1 MKVVGRVW
9 TGAVVFFAAGC
20 TAVACVAVA
29 CMAADAEKSV
39 DELLAEAKAAFA
51 QGQNDAALE
60 LADRA
65 IERDPKSARPT
76 FVRGVIYEALGRHEP
91 AVADFDRAL
100 ELDPRHADAY
110 DHRGSERFKL
120 CRIAESIAD
129 FDKAIELDPA
139 RERGHWKRGISY
151 YYAGKYRPGRK
162 QFESYQTF
170 DDNDVE
176 NAVWRY
182 LCMARG
188 ESADK
193 ARRELL
199 KIKDDP
205 RVPMMQVYAM
215 FAGRAQPADVL
226 AAAKAGEPS
235 PEELNGRLF
244 YAELYVGLYYDAAG
258 VRDQAAEHI
267 AAAVEHRI
275 EHYMWDVARIHA
287 ELLKREANDAAK

>member
-1 MKVVGRVW
+1 MRVDLRML
-9 TGAVVFFAAGC
+9 AG
-20 TAVACVAVA
+20 ACVFVA
-29 CMAADAEKSV
+29 AAAITAACWAADSEKSV
-39 DELLAEAKAAFA
+39 DELLAQAKAAFA
-51 QGQNDAALE
+51 GGDSDQALE
-60 LADRA
+60 LAGQAIQRDR
-65 IERDPKSARPT
+65 KNARPA
-76 FVRGVIYEALGRHEP
+76 FVRGVIYEALDRHEP
-91 AVADFDRAL
+91 AIADFNRAIQ
-100 ELDPRHADAY
+100 LDPRHADAY
-110 DHRGSERFKL
+110 DHRGSEQFKL
-120 CRIAESIAD
+120 GRIAESIAD
-129 FDKAIELDPA
+129 FDRAIELDPT

-151 YYAGKYRPGRK
+151 YYAGKYRLGRK

-226 AAAKAGEPS
+226 AAAQGGEPS

-258 VRDQAAEHI
+258 LRDQAAEHLG
-267 AAAVEHRI
+267 AAVKHRI
-275 EHYMWDVARIHA
+275 GHYMWDVARIHA
-287 ELLKREANDAAK
+287 ESLKSNVGERAK

>member
-1 MKVVGRVW
+1 MQFVGRASAA
-9 TGAVVFFAAGC
+9 AVVCLAAIPL
-20 TAVACVAVA
+20 
-29 CMAADAEKSV
+29 AAAAEKAI
-39 DELLAEAKAAFA
+39 DDLLAEARQAAA
-51 QGQNDAALE
+51 QGKSDAALE
-60 LADRA
+60 LAARA
-65 IERDPKSARPT
+65 IELDPKNPRPT
-76 FVRGVIYEALGRHEP
+76 FVRGVIYESLGRHEP
-91 AVADFDRAL
+91 ALADFNRTL

-120 CRIAESIAD
+120 GLIAESIAD
-129 FDKAIELDPA
+129 FDKAIELDPS

-151 YYAGKYRPGRK
+151 YYAGKYRLGRK

-205 RVPMMQVYAM
+205 RVPMMQVYAL
-215 FAGRAQPADVL
+215 FAGRAQPDDVL
-226 AAAKAGEPS
+226 AAARSGEPS

-244 YAELYVGLYYDAAG
+244 YAELYLGLYYDATG
-258 VRDQAAEHI
+258 DRDRAAEHI
-267 AAAVEHRI
+267 ASAVEHRI
-275 EHYMWDVARIHA
+275 GHYMWDVARIHA
-287 ELLKREANDAAK
+287 ELLKGPSSAAPKKQ

>member
-1 MKVVGRVW
+1 MPIAGRGLIASLAW
-9 TGAVVFFAAGC
+9 IAA
-20 TAVACVAVA
+20 AACCDA
-29 CMAADAEKSV
+29 AEKSV
-39 DELLAEAKAAFA
+39 DELLAEARSAFA
-51 QGQNDAALE
+51 QGQTDAALE
-60 LADRA
+60 LAGRA
-65 IERDPKSARPT
+65 IELDPKNSRSA
-76 FVRGVIYEALGRHEP
+76 FVRGLIYESLGRHEP
-91 AVADFDRAL
+91 ALADFNRVI
-100 ELDPRHADAY
+100 ELDPRNADAY
-110 DHRGSERFKL
+110 DHRGSEQFKL
-120 CRIAESIAD
+120 GRIAESIAD

-151 YYAGKYRPGRK
+151 YYAGKHRLGRK

-199 KIKDDP
+199 KIKDDR

-215 FAGRAQPADVL
+215 FAGKATPDDVL
-226 AAAKAGEPS
+226 AAARAGDPAE
-235 PEELNGRLF
+235 EELNRRLF
-244 YAELYVGLYYDAAG
+244 YAELYLGLYFDATG
-258 VRDQAAEHI
+258 DQERAAKHI
-267 AAAVEHRI
+267 AAAVEHRV

-287 ELLKREANDAAK
+287 ELLKSYSGGTPKKS

>member
-1 MKVVGRVW
+1 MLFRSRIL
-9 TGAVVFFAAGC
+9 TGLAAWL
-20 TAVACVAVA
+20 AAIAC
-29 CMAADAEKSV
+29 AAAAQKSAEKSV
-39 DELLAEAKAAFA
+39 DELLAEARTAFA
-51 QGQNDAALE
+51 QGKTDAALE
-60 LADRA
+60 LAGRA
-65 IERDPKSARPT
+65 IELDPKNPRSA
-76 FVRGVIYEALGRHEP
+76 FVRGQIYESLGRHEP
-91 AVADFDRAL
+91 ALADFDRVL
-100 ELDPRHADAY
+100 QLDPRHADAY
-110 DHRGSERFKL
+110 DHRGSEQFKL
-120 CRIAESIAD
+120 GRIADSIAD

-151 YYAGKYRPGRK
+151 YYAGKYRLGRK

-199 KIKDDP
+199 KIKDDR

-215 FAGRAQPADVL
+215 FAGKTRPENVL
-226 AAAKAGEPS
+226 AAARAGDPTD
-235 PEELNGRLF
+235 EELNRRLF
-244 YAELYVGLYYDAAG
+244 YAELYLGLYFDATG
-258 VRDQAAEHI
+258 DRQQAAEHI
-267 AAAVEHRI
+267 AAAVEHRV

-287 ELLKREANDAAK
+287 ELLKSQAIGTPKKS